1 MQVSV
6 GTPPAGSMANMP
18 LLLLKLTL
26 TPFLVGG
33 ASLAARRW
41 GPAIG
46 GWIVS
51 LPLTSGPVLLFLA
64 LERGPQFAADT
75 SVGTLLGLAAIVA
88 FSLAFVAASARG
100 PLAAIVAASVAYA
113 STGLVLQLAAG
124 WPFALLVMLVAAA
137 ILLAV
142 RSLPRSTGAR
152 VPVRHPAWDLPA
164 RVVVGTA
171 LVIGLTTVAPLL
183 GPTASGIVTTFPVY
197 VTVLSAFAFLH
208 EGRGS
213 AVDVL
218 RGLLSG
224 LIGTVAFYI
233 GVHTLA
239 VPAGIGPAFLVAV
252 LGTMAVQVVA
262 LPRLRASATAS
273 DVEPEAA

>member
-1 MQVSV
+1 MRVSV
-6 GTPPAGSMANMP
+6 GIRPAGSMATMP
-18 LLLLKLTL
+18 VLLLKLTL
-26 TPFLVGG
+26 TPLLVGG

-64 LERGPQFAADT
+64 LERGPQFATDA

-88 FSLAFVAASARG
+88 FSLAFAAASGRG
-100 PLAAIVAASVAYA
+100 PLAAIGAASVAYA
-113 STGLVLQLAAG
+113 CAGLVLQLGAE
-124 WPFALLVMLVAAA
+124 WPFALLVGLVSAA

-152 VPVRHPAWDLPA
+152 VAVRHPAWDLPA
-164 RVVVGTA
+164 RVVVGTG

-183 GPTASGIVTTFPVY
+183 GPIASGILTTFPVY
-197 VTVLSAFAFLH
+197 VTVLSAFAFHH
-208 EGRGS
+208 EGRES
-213 AVDVL
+213 AIDVL
-218 RGLLSG
+218 RGLLTG
-224 LIGTVAFYI
+224 LVGTVAFYV
-233 GVHTLA
+233 GVHTLV

-262 LPRLRASATAS
+262 LPRLRASAAATG
-273 DVEPEAA
+273 VEPEAA

>member
-1 MQVSV
+1 
-6 GTPPAGSMANMP
+6 MAP
-18 LLLLKLTL
+18 VPVLLLKLTL

-46 GWIVS
+46 GWVVS

-64 LERGPQFAADT
+64 IERGPQFAVDT

-88 FSLAFVAASARG
+88 YSLAFVAASSRG
-100 PLAAIVAASVAYA
+100 PVASIVAASVAYA
-113 STGLVLQLAAG
+113 VAGLVLQLAAG
-124 WPFALLVMLVAAA
+124 WPFALLVVLVAGA

-142 RSLPRSTGAR
+142 RAVPASSGRR
-152 VPVRHPAWDLPA
+152 VTARHPAWDLPA

-171 LVIGLTTVAPLL
+171 LVLGLTSAAPLL

-197 VTVLSAFAFLH
+197 VSVLSVFAFLN
-208 EGRGS
+208 EGRDG
-213 AVDVL
+213 AINVL
-218 RGLLSG
+218 RGLLTG
-224 LIGTVAFYI
+224 LVGTVAFYV
-233 GVHTLA
+233 GVYALA

-252 LGTMAVQVVA
+252 LATLAVQAVA
-262 LPRLRASATAS
+262 LPRVRAAAS
-273 DVEPEAA
+273 EAELEPEAV